1 MGVKING
8 KIISHLFYA
17 DDLVLIAENEE
28 DLQHL
33 LTLLSKWCDIN
44 NMKINTDKSK
54 IMHFRPPSKQK
65 TNFNFKCNDDVMEC
79 VESYRY
85 LGLMLTDT
93 LDYNVTAKHV
103 AQSATRALGLI
114 IAKFKALGG
123 MPYEVFSK
131 LYEACVWPTISYGA
145 AIWGTREFS
154 CINAVQH
161 RAARFFLGVGKY
173 TPNAAVNG
181 DIGWTPPIVKQ
192 WKAFITHW
200 IRLSNMDTNRLNN
213 LMFRAISYHNKC

>member
-1 MGVKING
+1 
-8 KIISHLFYA
+8 
-17 DDLVLIAENEE
+17 
-28 DLQHL
+28 
-33 LTLLSKWCDIN
+33 
-44 NMKINTDKSK
+44 
-54 IMHFRPPSKQK
+54 
-65 TNFNFKCNDDVMEC
+65 
-79 VESYRY
+79 
-85 LGLMLTDT
+85 MLTDT

-123 MPYEVFSK
+123 MPNEVFSK

-173 TPNAAVNG
+173 TPNASVNR
-181 DIGWTPPIVKQ
+181 DIGWTPPIVK
-192 WKAFITHW
+192 
-200 IRLSNMDTNRLNN
+200 
-213 LMFRAISYHNKC
+213 

>member
-1 MGVKING
+1 
-8 KIISHLFYA
+8 
-17 DDLVLIAENEE
+17 
-28 DLQHL
+28 
-33 LTLLSKWCDIN
+33 
-44 NMKINTDKSK
+44 
-54 IMHFRPPSKQK
+54 
-65 TNFNFKCNDDVMEC
+65 
-79 VESYRY
+79 
-85 LGLMLTDT
+85 MLTDT

-192 WKAFITHW
+192 WKAVITHW

-213 LMFRAISYHNKC
+213 FMFRAISSHNKCWPHFVKKDR